1 MTQDKENTLCCA
13 QCGNIHVQMKA
24 WVDINTNEYI
34 SSAAED
40 EYDFWCD
47 ECDDHTVICTV
58 AEFERNNPMSN
69 CN

>member
-1 MTQDKENTLCCA
+1 MDKNNTFCCA

-24 WVDINTNEYI
+24 WVDVNTNEFV
-34 SSAAED
+34 SDCEN
-40 EYDFWCD
+40 EMPEDFWCD
-47 ECDDHTVICTV
+47 ECDDHVDICTV